1 MLLRRVEDVLTH
13 YPCVDFTLL
22 IDCSIIEHF
31 LCLKV
36 AKEDVVILGADNKN
50 CILHFVQNVKKLLL
64 LLQNVTAFQ
73 KETSFL
79 AFKAIASDVTQKS
92 NHKICLKCKQASITG
107 CELFYTYV
115 VVGIC

>member
-73 KETSFL
+73 KKTSFF
-79 AFKAIASDVTQKS
+79 AFKAIASDITQKS
-92 NHKICLKCKQASITG
+92 NHKIGLKCKQASIAG